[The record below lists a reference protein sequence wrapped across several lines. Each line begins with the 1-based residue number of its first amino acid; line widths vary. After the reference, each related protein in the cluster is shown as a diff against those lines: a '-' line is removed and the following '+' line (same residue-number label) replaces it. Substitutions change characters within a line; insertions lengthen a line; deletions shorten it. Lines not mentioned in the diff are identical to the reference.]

1 MVYNKGYSKE
11 YKQKTFFFFLDAE
24 TMTFRVFYFNL
35 FCFFFLDSR
44 SESSMLTALPIS
56 SNMIDPN
63 YFKQNLNWP
72 KRSGSTMH
80 SIFAPH
86 IIQVKFHWSEYRQWD
101 LVSTQESIY
110 LLKQGSL

>member
-11 YKQKTFFFFLDAE
+11 YKQKTFFFLDAE
-24 TMTFRVFYFNL
+24 TITFHVFCFVL
-35 FCFFFLDSR
+35 FCLDSR

-72 KRSGSTMH
+72 KGSGSTMH
-80 SIFAPH
+80 SIFAPD
-86 IIQVKFHWSEYRQWD
+86 IRQVKFHGSEYRRWD

>member
-11 YKQKTFFFFLDAE
+11 YKQKTFFFLDAE
-24 TMTFRVFYFNL
+24 TMTFHVFYFVL
-35 FCFFFLDSR
+35 FFFFLDSR
-44 SESSMLTALPIS
+44 SESSVLTVLLIS
-56 SNMIDPN
+56 RNMIDPN

-72 KRSGSTMH
+72 KGSGSTMH

-86 IIQVKFHWSEYRQWD
+86 IIQVKFHRSEYRQWD